1 MDRRILNYLQSEG
14 LASLMNATKWRE
26 VATHLQGIEQGRL
39 PVRVKYLL
47 DEEPSGYACLDWE
60 WVRFGDTSIIEW
72 LEIDPVIRTFRGRL
86 VPDKAE
92 DFSDAVELALR
103 TVGAPFSVE
112 GRCFRIWGHMRPGTC
127 LIPQERSRIK

>member
-14 LASLMNATKWRE
+14 FASLMNATKWRE
-26 VATHLQGIEQGRL
+26 VATHLQRIEQGRL
-39 PVRVKYLL
+39 AVSVKYLL
-47 DEEPSGYACLDWE
+47 EEEASGYAQLDWE
-60 WVRFGDTSIIEW
+60 WVKLGDTSIIEW
-72 LEIDPVIRTFRGRL
+72 LDIDPVIRTVRGRL

-112 GRCFRIWGHMRPGTC
+112 GRCLRIWGHVRPGTRI
-127 LIPQERSRIK
+127 IPHENRA